1 MSILKSELKQQ
12 ITHEIGV
19 GVEDSLE
26 AARRDVH
33 LLDGRAGGLGEAAKL
48 VESIATLVD
57 KDVEAAKFDLTTAQL
72 IKQYLTR
79 ASLQLQ
85 QASVLAS
92 NNKFG
97 AIGRVQGLEQTVKM
111 LSGIIESEKV
121 KVQRLQEAE
130 AAAKAAADAGVP
142 AEPQRF
148 TSIKEQ
154 RLAEAV
160 IEPEDAPDEDEPKRR
175 GRKPRARNA

>member
-12 ITHEIGV
+12 VTHEIGV

-33 LLDGRAGGLGEAAKL
+33 ILDGRAGGLGEAAKM
-48 VESIATLVD
+48 VEAIMGLVD

-72 IKQYLTR
+72 IKQYLSR
-79 ASLQLQ
+79 AALQLQ

-97 AIGRVQGLEQTVKM
+97 AMGRTQGLEQMVKM
-111 LSGIIESEKV
+111 LSGIIESEKL
-121 KVQRLQEAE
+121 KVARLQELE
-130 AAAKAAADAGVP
+130 AAQKAAAEAGVP
-142 AEPQRF
+142 PEAQRF
-148 TSIKEQ
+148 ASIKEQ
-154 RLAEAV
+154 RLAEAMTV
-160 IEPEDAPDEDEPKRR
+160 PEEAPEEDEPKRR